1 MLPYSLLRFIVFWH
15 KYFMFCSS
23 YRREVIVTSSVLTC
37 EVVKVNFLTFFS
49 LFFTIWFHMFTYI
62 YLLITLQVI
71 CALILMAK
79 EGTLKKIYR
88 EWTLFGSLTASGLP
102 AAIYALQNSLL
113 QISYKNL
120 DSLTFSILNQ
130 TKLFFTALFTYMIL
144 RYAFAGWLIV
154 CWSEFRSVV
163 CLLIVIFFVLDLA
176 WRRLLT
182 KRILWLPLAT
192 VLVLRLLGVIWLKG

>member
-1 MLPYSLLRFIVFWH
+1 MTIV
-15 KYFMFCSS
+15 YFLFCSS

-37 EVVKVNFLTFFS
+37 EAVKVNTFFS
-49 LFFTIWFHMFTYI
+49 ALFFTPWLHIFTCI
-62 YLLITLQVI
+62 YLSTFQVI
-71 CALILMAK
+71 CALVLMAK

-130 TKLFFTALFTYMIL
+130 TKLFFTALFTYIIL
-144 RYAFAGWLIV
+144 RYAF
-154 CWSEFRSVV
+154 
-163 CLLIVIFFVLDLA
+163 FVTHDH
-176 WRRLLT
+176 T
-182 KRILWLPLAT
+182 S
-192 VLVLRLLGVIWLKG
+192 